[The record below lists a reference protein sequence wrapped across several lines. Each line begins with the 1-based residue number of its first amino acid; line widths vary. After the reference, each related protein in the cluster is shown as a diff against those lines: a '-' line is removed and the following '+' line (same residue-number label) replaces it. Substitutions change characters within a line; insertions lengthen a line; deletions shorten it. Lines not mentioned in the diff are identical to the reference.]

1 MIGTGG
7 YLLASALVLVYV
19 LLTGW
24 AAERIRN
31 AAGLEGGPA
40 TALLAWVVIVIAL
53 STALGLLLGAL
64 GIFGRWQL
72 IAGAAVIFIAAELIW
87 RRSGRR
93 VQPLSIDRIEFDR
106 WAMAGFALV
115 LAGWIAG
122 TKVGWN
128 AALVGFDTL
137 TYHMPFALSFAFE
150 DGLRNYTFVDVS
162 YLHHFYPAGSE
173 LLHAIGLALVGRDLL
188 SDFLNLGFA
197 MISML
202 SAWCL
207 GARLGSAR
215 IGMLAIT
222 PVMVSMIM
230 LRQQAGTASSDV
242 GAVALVLAAFAL
254 AAMALDRDSRPSG
267 GSSSAWLGLA
277 GVAAG
282 LAIGIKLTAGAPMA
296 VLSLWVLIT
305 AWRNGSARR
314 GAILF
319 FAGLILIGLPWELR
333 NLLLA
338 GNPLPFIH
346 GIGPIDLPSPERRF
360 EGRSPFSVAHYIVNP
375 SGIALTDYFLPAM
388 QNVLGWG
395 WPLILLLAAC
405 GSLWAVLRGGSR
417 DRAIGLAALI
427 GALVYLVTPF
437 SAAGPDG
444 FPVGFEW
451 NLRYL
456 SPALMLGLVL
466 SAGWASRLDPERRL
480 SRWLPGLLLALAV
493 ATTATSN
500 VLFVWKT
507 LDAAWIAAV
516 IVLFA
521 GSIYLIRRYPGRV
534 TPIVVSAFAVAAFGI
549 GLADR
554 ARYLERPTGE
564 TPSYYLGDLHLQ
576 AEAGRMDGTRIGFT
590 GQLAALAQ
598 YRLRGADF
606 GTEVSYIGVEEPN
619 GGFRAVR
626 SCRELEQVIRDQG
639 IEVVIAT
646 PDRKSNSSLRYVVYS
661 RVASSRP
668 IDRARFLEKYDSYGL
683 VNYYRVLPDR
693 RGCSPPAD

>member
-7 YLLASALVLVYV
+7 YLAASALVLAYV

-24 AAERIRN
+24 AAERIRIV
-31 AAGLEGGPA
+31 AGLRGGPA
-40 TALLAWVVIVIAL
+40 ISLLAWVVLTIAL
-53 STALGLLLGAL
+53 STALGLILGVI

-72 IAGAAVIFIAAELIW
+72 IGGAAVICLVVEIIW
-87 RRSGRR
+87 RRWGSGGPSVGALPVR
-93 VQPLSIDRIEFDR
+93 FDR
-106 WAMAGFALV
+106 WAMVGFSLV
-115 LAGWIAG
+115 LVAWLAG

-150 DGLRNYTFVDVS
+150 NGLRHYTFVDVS

-188 SDFLNLGFA
+188 SVFLNLGYA
-197 MISML
+197 MVAML

-215 IGMLAIT
+215 IGLLAIT
-222 PVMVSMIM
+222 PLMVSAIM

-242 GAVALVLAAFAL
+242 GTVALVLAAFAL
-254 AAMALDRDSRPSG
+254 AATALDRESNPSW
-267 GSSSAWLGLA
+267 SSATAWLAAA

-282 LAIGIKLTAGAPMA
+282 LAIGTKLTAGAPIA
-296 VLSLWVLIT
+296 VLSVWVLY
-305 AWRNGSARR
+305 AGWRTPAARR
-314 GAILF
+314 GALLF
-319 FAGLILIGLPWELR
+319 FVGLIVIGLPWELR
-333 NLLLA
+333 NLILA

-346 GIGPIDLPSPERRF
+346 GIGPIDLPTPARGF
-360 EGRSPFSVAHYIVNP
+360 EGRSPFSVSHYLVNP
-375 SGIALTDYFLPAM
+375 SGSAVVDYFLPALHKA
-388 QNVLGWG
+388 LGWS
-395 WPLILLLAAC
+395 WSLVLLLAVF
-405 GSLWAVLRGGSR
+405 GAVRALLVGGSR
-417 DRAIGLAALI
+417 NRAIGAAALI
-427 GALVYLVTPF
+427 GAAVYLVTPF

-456 SPALMLGLVL
+456 APALALGLTAVA
-466 SAGWASRLDPERRL
+466 SWAGGLDPRGRTY
-480 SRWLPGLLLALAV
+480 RWLPAFLLILAI
-493 ATTATSN
+493 ATTVTSS
-500 VLFVWKT
+500 VLFVWRT
-507 LDAAWIAAV
+507 LDAAWIAGAV
-516 IVLFA
+516 VFVSGAIVL
-521 GSIYLIRRYPGRV
+521 LRRRPQLGI
-534 TPIVVSAFAVAAFGI
+534 PIVVGAFALAIFTI
-549 GLADR
+549 GLVDR

-576 AEAGRMDGTRIGFT
+576 AEAGRLDGMRVGFT

-606 GTEVSYIGVEEPN
+606 GTEATYIGVEQPH

-626 SCRELEQVIRDQG
+626 SCRELERVIEEQG
-639 IEVVIAT
+639 IEVVVAT

-661 RVASSRP
+661 TVASSRP
-668 IDRARFLEKYDSYGL
+668 IARARFLEKYDSYGL

-693 RGCSPPAD
+693 RGCLPPVD

>member
-7 YLLASALVLVYV
+7 YLAASALVLAYV

-24 AAERIRN
+24 AAERIRLT
-31 AAGLEGGPA
+31 AGVRGGPA
-40 TALLAWVVIVIAL
+40 ISLLVWVVIVLAL
-53 STALGLLLGAL
+53 STLLGLVLGTL
-64 GIFGRWQL
+64 GVFGRWQL
-72 IAGAAVIFIAAELIW
+72 VVGAALICLIAESIW
-87 RRSGRR
+87 RRWGDGRPSLGGLPVR
-93 VQPLSIDRIEFDR
+93 FDR
-106 WAMAGFALV
+106 WAMAGFSLV
-115 LAGWIAG
+115 LLAWLGG

-137 TYHMPFALSFAFE
+137 SYHMPFALSFAFE
-150 DGLRNYTFVDVS
+150 DGLRHYTFVDVS

-197 MISML
+197 MIAML

-207 GARLGSAR
+207 GSRLGSAR
-215 IGMLAIT
+215 IGLLAIT
-222 PVMVSMIM
+222 PLMVSAIM

-242 GAVALVLAAFAL
+242 GTVAVVLAAFAF
-254 AAMALDRDSRPSG
+254 AATALDRDSQPS
-267 GSSSAWLGLA
+267 SRSATAWLAVA

-282 LAIGIKLTAGAPMA
+282 LAIGIKLTAGAPIA
-296 VLSLWVLIT
+296 VLSAWILY
-305 AWRNGSARR
+305 AGWRNPASRR
-314 GAILF
+314 GVLLF
-319 FAGLILIGLPWELR
+319 FVGLIVVGLPWELR
-333 NLLLA
+333 NLILA

-346 GIGPIDLPSPERRF
+346 GIGPIDLPAPARGF
-360 EGRSPFSVAHYIVNP
+360 EGRAPYSVSYYLLNP
-375 SGIALTDYFLPAM
+375 NGSAVIDYFLPALHKA
-388 QNVLGWG
+388 LGWD
-395 WPLILLLAAC
+395 WSLVLLLALF
-405 GSLWAVLRGGSR
+405 GAVRAFLVGGTR
-417 DRAIGLAALI
+417 NRAIGSAALV
-427 GALVYLVTPF
+427 GAAVYLVTPF

-456 SPALMLGLVL
+456 APAMALGLTAV
-466 SAGWASRLDPERRL
+466 AGWAGGLDPRGRT
-480 SRWLPGLLLALAV
+480 SRWIPALLLILAV
-493 ATTATSN
+493 ATTATSS

-507 LDAAWIAAV
+507 LDAAWIAGAV
-516 IVLFA
+516 VFTA
-521 GSIYLIRRYPGRV
+521 GAILLLRKRPQLV
-534 TPIVVSAFAVAAFGI
+534 TPIVIGSFAIAIFLI

-576 AEAGRMDGTRIGFT
+576 AEVGRLDGRRVGFT

-606 GTEVSYIGVEEPN
+606 GTEATYIGVEQPH

-626 SCRELEQVIRDQG
+626 SCRELERVIRDSG

-668 IDRARFLEKYDSYGL
+668 IARARFLEKYDSYGL
-683 VNYYRVLPDR
+683 VNYYRVLPGR
-693 RGCSPPAD
+693 RGCLPPLD